1 MRDDLLTIVI
11 PTRDRS
17 ELLALCLRSVFE
29 DQPSVPRVII
39 SGNSTRDHPAVQTLQ
54 RRYRFAYVR
63 QSGGLSAAEH
73 LNVCLRMPTS
83 RWVLQLHDDDELC
96 SAALGTLHEFL
107 ADGPPVGIVMAGTQT
122 IDQEG
127 MRTTIVP
134 RPANKP
140 VAVSRVSRGSGRCSN
155 E

>member
-17 ELLALCLRSVFE
+17 ELLALCPRSVFE

-54 RRYRFAYVR
+54 RRYRFASVR
-63 QSGGLSAAEH
+63 QSGSQSAAEH

-96 SAALGTLHEFL
+96 SATLGTLQEFL
-107 ADGPPVGIVMAGTQT
+107 ADGLRWA
-122 IDQEG
+122 
-127 MRTTIVP
+127 
-134 RPANKP
+134 
-140 VAVSRVSRGSGRCSN
+140 S
-155 E
+155 

>member
-54 RRYRFAYVR
+54 RRYRFASVR
-63 QSGGLSAAEH
+63 QSGSQSAAEH

-107 ADGPPVGIVMAGTQT
+107 ADGPPVGIVMAGTQA